1 MKHEDIDPDLQKL
14 AFLFFYKY
22 SRFEFA
28 LKENGFLRKPSPGSP
43 ARPGWREFVR
53 NRYAAYRLSPEAADL
68 IGAAPK
74 CQVVGAN
81 GHLEWREVDFGGFPG
96 DLGKV
101 VRLLQT
107 VRNNLFHGG
116 KHGADGWDDPA
127 RTAMLLRLG
136 ADVLDQIVQDSGLEG
151 DYLGY
156 Y

>member
-1 MKHEDIDPDLQKL
+1 MKHEDIDADLQEL

-28 LKENGFLRKPSPGSP
+28 LKENGYLRDRNPGSP
-43 ARPGWREFVR
+43 ALPGWREFASA
-53 NRYAAYRLSPEAADL
+53 RYAAYCLSPEAAEL

-81 GHLEWREVDFGGFPG
+81 GCLEWKDVDFRGFPG

-101 VRLLQT
+101 IRLLQT

-127 RTAMLLRLG
+127 RAAILLKLG
-136 ADVLDQIVQDSGLEG
+136 ADALDQVARGSGLEG
-151 DYLGY
+151 DYFGCY
-156 Y
+156 